1 MVLEN
6 VIVSDC
12 GWVPGSYQRY
22 HIPSCHI
29 NSFIKHR
36 TQALESH
43 NTMTE
48 IFAMRLT
55 FNDTYSKTAL

>member
-12 GWVPGSYQRY
+12 GWVSGSYLRY

-29 NSFIKHR
+29 NSFIKHW
-36 TQALESH
+36 TQAQS
-43 NTMTE
+43 
-48 IFAMRLT
+48 LT
-55 FNDTYSKTAL
+55 TQ